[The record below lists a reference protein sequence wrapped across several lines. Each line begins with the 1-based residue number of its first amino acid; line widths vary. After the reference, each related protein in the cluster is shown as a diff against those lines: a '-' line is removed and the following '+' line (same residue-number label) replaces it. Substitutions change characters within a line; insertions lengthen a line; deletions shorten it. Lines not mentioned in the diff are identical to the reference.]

1 VTPTCAAVEK
11 GAVMATDWRSTGL
24 PSADARD
31 DFTRARR
38 KAAWAKVIARL
49 SGRPGDVDV
58 LLPYDEVVGALG
70 PRDIRPL
77 GLHTVELDSIVGS
90 TDRVGGFDR
99 HFRPTSGVPRER
111 FERLAAAARRGES
124 FPPVDLYRV
133 GKLHFVRDGHHR
145 VAVARALDWRV
156 IPAYVT
162 EVRTAIPA
170 PDDLT
175 IADLPRK
182 SGQRVFFERVPLPE
196 QLHDV
201 LRLRRPDDYFMLAEG
216 VEAWAFRY
224 MMGRA
229 ELINRRE
236 AASLWWTEEYEPA
249 VRLLRDE
256 DLIAELAEDDPGLTD
271 TEAYLRFSA
280 QRYRLLR
287 THEWDERAV
296 EMVRSDPPPSRVSL
310 SRRTLRRP

>member
-1 VTPTCAAVEK
+1 MPS
-11 GAVMATDWRSTGL
+11 DWRSTGM

-38 KAAWAKVIARL
+38 RAAWAKAFARL

-58 LLPYDEVVGALG
+58 LLPYDEVVAALG
-70 PRDIRPL
+70 PREIIPL
-77 GLHTVELDSIVGS
+77 GLKTVPLDSIVGS
-90 TDRVGGFDR
+90 TDRTGGFDR
-99 HFRPTSGVPRER
+99 HFRPTTGQPRER

-124 FPPVDLYRV
+124 LPPVDLYRV
-133 GKLHFVRDGHHR
+133 GALHFVRDGHHR
-145 VAVARALDWRV
+145 VAVARALDWKV
-156 IPAYVT
+156 IPAFVT
-162 EVRTAIPA
+162 EVVTAVPA
-170 PDDLT
+170 PSDLT

-196 QLHDV
+196 EVRDAI
-201 LRLRRPDDYFMLAEG
+201 RLREPDDYFQLAEG

-224 MMGRA
+224 MMERG
-229 ELINRRE
+229 ELIDRR
-236 AASLWWTEEYEPA
+236 AAAGLWWTEEYEPA

-256 DLIAELAEDDPGLTD
+256 DLIADLAEDDEGLTE

-287 THEWDERAV
+287 SHRWDEHAV
-296 EMVRSDPPPSRVSL
+296 DAVRETPPVSL
-310 SRRTLRRP
+310 TRRSRRR